1 MRRIYLVPVPHTE
14 EKESTDKEYKEAASK
29 ALPEDWAFME
39 QSGKVLE
46 DLPKTWKAYP
56 NTEEGMMGIIKMEYG
71 ELQNAQTVK
80 DKMHELVHLASACL
94 HLWRHYH
101 ATERPE

>member
-1 MRRIYLVPVPHTE
+1 MKRVYWLSVPYTE
-14 EKESTDKEYKEAASK
+14 EKKNTDKEYEETASK
-29 ALPEDWAFME
+29 ALPEDWEFME

-46 DLPKTWKAYP
+46 DPPKTWKAYP

-71 ELQNAQTVK
+71 ELQKAQTVE
-80 DKMHELVHLASACL
+80 DKMHELIHVASACL